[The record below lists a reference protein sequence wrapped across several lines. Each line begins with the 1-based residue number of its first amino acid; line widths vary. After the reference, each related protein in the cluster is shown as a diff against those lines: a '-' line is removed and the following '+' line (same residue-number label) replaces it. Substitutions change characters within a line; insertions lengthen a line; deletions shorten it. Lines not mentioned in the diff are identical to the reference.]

1 MSRYIFNKNNSFP
14 RELEVIH
21 KLTEKLKDR
30 LEAEK
35 LVKWVLQNRKIKI
48 KYYLKLLDRLKSK
61 LISNVQKLNS
71 LSGSTTLE
79 DKFKTL
85 LGELHHCQTQ
95 EPYYYET
102 SYQVLHTETTVV
114 VNHEGEAMLNS
125 NNGGSKVWACN
136 FQICL
141 LDELVLQNL
150 LASFKYFIELTPAKL
165 FTDLLDNQ
173 SPYAR
178 HLTTINSVK
187 PHSPQ
192 LRTLSRLLYDLH
204 FTSRTIHIIED
215 KLNSADVERLKELG
229 DPTKIKGVSVEVDK
243 EIDTTEDTIIERYK
257 IAFKLLKKR
266 SLDTPKNECMS
277 CHRLLCLR
285 DVSSIN
291 KLRNPPTTDTWK
303 RLKFFYDC
311 HKLSPSSFVCHNCLT
326 KFRANEI
333 PSHCILNDLFFN
345 EVPEVIKS
353 LNNFEKMLIQRAKA
367 FQVVTSMI
375 PVGNKHIPN
384 RETIKKV
391 KGRTFHLPLP
401 LETTLKKLPNP
412 EEPINRDQEL
422 YILVRSTATKNKIV
436 WEDLVDV
443 NKIYK
448 ALEYLKTHNNHYANI
463 VLPHNPDL
471 LLADLRDDL
480 QHEVVVSSSIDNST
494 VDGEALLTQIN
505 EEEEQESTEQ
515 YTIYP
520 LHEKRQNAPITALY
534 QMLKVNAAPFDS
546 RDSSIDVKCFPDL
559 FVEGKFGQF
568 HPRSVK
574 LTSSEF
580 IKCVLTSKHSRF
592 RLNQQYLFFLL
603 NDANIRQLNAGI
615 FYKLNT
621 TNQNEKL
628 TAQSYLEKLSN
639 DDLEGDMQAVFS
651 RLRNT
656 EQYWKKPRSDVV
668 CMTRHY
674 GPATWFLTISPSE
687 WMWSDLGHY
696 IKSINGPDMANKST
710 SELVALDPVA
720 ASRFMDN
727 HFKAMMDFITSP
739 DAPLGIIEHYFWRR
753 EYQSR
758 GLQHFH
764 IMLWVKDAPVLE
776 ESTAVDVAQ
785 FIAQYVTCHIPD
797 KSTFPTLYDRV
808 INYQTHRHNSYC
820 LRKKK
825 TSRGF
830 VSVCRFGFPR
840 PVTETIDI
848 RSVTESIAARKTL
861 TSNNRLYHIV
871 RSKECQFI
879 NDYNSAI
886 LLAWNG
892 NMDIQYVGEKTAVL
906 NYYITKYT
914 TKGERSHTTDTFD
927 TLHSTK
933 SLASRLFNVGL
944 RALNNRECGTLEASD
959 TLLSIPLHGTDPHTT
974 IRWIDINVN
983 RNRRVKPKKA
993 IHELD
998 PTSTDIYFDS
1008 WVDTHYPQ
1016 RPKDLDGMHLYDF
1029 VRWHDIVSSRPKSP
1043 LELFY
1048 ELSSCKFLKK
1058 RQRPYLINHYMYDI
1072 NKCPEKYYFSII
1084 LLFYPW
1090 RDLAELKAGKNTYTE
1105 AFDVL
1110 KQNIRDG
1117 IDYGNLQ
1124 SDFVHS
1130 IEKAF
1135 ELIEA
1140 KISEIELVNDHVAED
1155 DGLENPLDFEP
1166 VEAINAMDD
1175 FRQVRD
1181 NISSSELD
1189 TLISKLNSD
1198 QLRVF
1203 QNVTLKLGENTSI
1216 LRHFVSGTGG
1226 TGKSFLINTIKHWVA
1241 TRLHKLVAVGAPTG
1255 IAAFNVNGLTIH
1267 RLLQLPVEHG
1277 NTLTYKPLS
1286 DQVIQVLRA
1295 DLADVILLIIDE
1307 VSMISNVT
1315 LLFIHL
1321 RLTEI
1326 FDTGDQEDG
1335 WFGRIHLLLFGDL
1348 LQLPPVRQNP
1358 SYESLKP
1365 DETRKLIG
1373 SLSAPNLWNL
1383 LFTYDEL
1390 TLNMR
1395 QKDDATF
1402 VDMLHRLR
1410 LGVVTKADQD
1420 LLSNRLIPISSG
1432 SNTNRLE
1439 EVTTYLH
1446 SLPDNTV
1453 CLLPTKHMCHQLNTG
1468 MLKLIPE
1475 PELTILA
1482 KDEIDCPRYLHKR
1495 AMDSITKYDD
1505 DSSMTAGLE
1514 RQLIVKIGARVML
1527 RRNIDISLGLVNG
1540 SIGTIQQVLWDID
1553 NRSVVQ
1559 KLRIKFSHGLVYDLE
1574 RIPTK
1579 FEIISRAYV
1588 HRHQFPICLAY
1599 AITIHKSQG
1608 LSLPNAL
1615 LDVGASIFSCGQAYV
1630 ALSRV
1635 TSLQGVHL
1643 INFDPCQ
1650 VKAKDTAIVE
1660 YNRLRSIYRP
1670 DLTSITI
1677 NKSRRKKTK
1686 DRIWASV
1693 RVIDEAQDEF
1703 VVPQHKPARRSKPYK
1718 RKSTRINTIA
1728 RKKRRQ

>member
-1 MSRYIFNKNNSFP
+1 MEKSYAIDGRTVKYVMKPVTGDGACMFNMLSLALFGTEAHSLSIRREIVRHVVEYYEHYSAHIVFEHLGLIESPTRQQYEAYMSHPYHYGDFVELTAASAIFQRRIVTVRNDRVECDVGAREWGMIVTRFSGNTRGGHFDLCWPSGQLFYRHPKAYRAPPSRPPLTHLAVEMNIPMEQRAQFDAVVEFRGNDTTYEFEFPPLLPPIKAELSTSNPMGVGIYQTKGKGRPKVKKLGRPKRSEKSRSEQLREAADSYRKKHPEINRQSVARYSASNPEVNRKAVARYSASNPEVNRKAVARYSASNPEVNRKAVARYSASNPEVNRKAVARYSASNPEVNRKAVARYSASKPEVKKKSMSRYIFNKNNSFP

-615 FYKLNT
+615 FYKLNI

-739 DAPLGIIEHYFWRR
+739 DAPLGIIEHYFWR
-753 EYQSR
+753 
-758 GLQHFH
+758 H
-764 IMLWVKDAPVLE
+764 
-776 ESTAVDVAQ
+776 
-785 FIAQYVTCHIPD
+785 
-797 KSTFPTLYDRV
+797 
-808 INYQTHRHNSYC
+808 
-820 LRKKK
+820 
-825 TSRGF
+825 
-830 VSVCRFGFPR
+830 
-840 PVTETIDI
+840 
-848 RSVTESIAARKTL
+848 
-861 TSNNRLYHIV
+861 
-871 RSKECQFI
+871 
-879 NDYNSAI
+879 
-886 LLAWNG
+886 
-892 NMDIQYVGEKTAVL
+892 
-906 NYYITKYT
+906 
-914 TKGERSHTTDTFD
+914 
-927 TLHSTK
+927 
-933 SLASRLFNVGL
+933 
-944 RALNNRECGTLEASD
+944 
-959 TLLSIPLHGTDPHTT
+959 PHTT

-1446 SLPDNTV
+1446 SLPDNT
-1453 CLLPTKHMCHQLNTG
+1453 
-1468 MLKLIPE
+1468 
-1475 PELTILA
+1475 
-1482 KDEIDCPRYLHKR
+1482 
-1495 AMDSITKYDD
+1495 
-1505 DSSMTAGLE
+1505 
-1514 RQLIVKIGARVML
+1514 
-1527 RRNIDISLGLVNG
+1527 LG
-1540 SIGTIQQVLWDID
+1540 T
-1553 NRSVVQ
+1553 SV
-1559 KLRIKFSHGLVYDLE
+1559 FYM
-1574 RIPTK
+1574 
-1579 FEIISRAYV
+1579 
-1588 HRHQFPICLAY
+1588 
-1599 AITIHKSQG
+1599 
-1608 LSLPNAL
+1608 
-1615 LDVGASIFSCGQAYV
+1615 
-1630 ALSRV
+1630 
-1635 TSLQGVHL
+1635 
-1643 INFDPCQ
+1643 
-1650 VKAKDTAIVE
+1650 
-1660 YNRLRSIYRP
+1660 
-1670 DLTSITI
+1670 
-1677 NKSRRKKTK
+1677 
-1686 DRIWASV
+1686 
-1693 RVIDEAQDEF
+1693 
-1703 VVPQHKPARRSKPYK
+1703 
-1718 RKSTRINTIA
+1718 KSTRYTKRNTT
-1728 RKKRRQ
+1728 KYTMSLTTHGPSSPELEV